1 MAITDEDRAA
11 LADLAMRALD
21 TILEDFGEGAELL
34 AASLVFEV
42 KAPDDDGEPLF
53 HCNYKSLERNSP
65 QHIGGLLYGT
75 AVHILSPAGDA

>member
-1 MAITDEDRAA
+1 MITDQDRSD

-21 TILEDFGEGAELL
+21 TIIEEYGEESAELL

-42 KAPDDDGEPLF
+42 KAPDAAGEPLY

-65 QHIGGLLYGT
+65 QHIGGLLYGS
-75 AVHILSPAGDA
+75 AMHILAPE